1 MNYWQYINRVAPK
14 WLLFA
19 LESYILFI
27 SATILFPIIFDIQFT
42 LELYIIWFSFITI
55 HLITS
60 ISESKNRFILY
71 LSIAILFI
79 LSLWYW
85 EKSLLISLLVILVFF
100 WRYFNIEEIF
110 EISHSSFLNRI
121 KVYVVFTGLFFIFTL
136 FVDYQ
141 ITNSWV
147 VYSYLKIL
155 IIYLISGSVLQLND
169 SVNNKELRR
178 SLFLQTIF
186 LLGGFS
192 IVLIIFYLIKDYIY
206 MLLSFIKKGITFIQ
220 ISIGQ
225 LLEGLLNDILINREQ
240 DAQSN
245 NDKDIINQQEAP
257 LFQVPDDYTYSN
269 KFWEYF
275 EIRLLL
281 LAILIIILLIFHL
294 VRRANLLKTNFP
306 LKTSTTY
313 IENIVNANSTN
324 KKIKRL
330 ISANLYRKNYQK
342 LLLWLIKVKV
352 IKLNKSNTSNEIK
365 NIIVAKYP
373 HLATEIERITLAY
386 QQARYSNFEPDM
398 SLIEF
403 KNIIR
408 SLKEGING

>member
-1 MNYWQYINRVAPK
+1 MNYWQYINRVVPK

-55 HLITS
+55 HFTTS
-60 ISESKNRFILY
+60 IPGSKNKFILY

-85 EKSLLISLLVILVFF
+85 EKSLLISFLVILVFF
-100 WRYFNIEEIF
+100 WRYFRIEEMF
-110 EISHSSFLNRI
+110 EISHSSFFKRI
-121 KVYVVFTGLFFIFTL
+121 EVYIVITGLFFIFTL

-147 VYSYLKIL
+147 VYSYLKVL
-155 IIYLISGSVLQLND
+155 IIYLISGSALQLND

-192 IVLIIFYLIKDYIY
+192 VILIIFYLIKDYIY
-206 MLLSFIKKGITFIQ
+206 MLLAFIKKSTTFIQ

-225 LLEGLLNDILINREQ
+225 LLERLLNNLLINKEQ
-240 DAQSN
+240 GAQTN
-245 NDKDIINQQEAP
+245 NNEDIINQHEDS
-257 LFQVPDDYTYSN
+257 LFQVSDDYVYTN
-269 KFWEYF
+269 KFWDYF
-275 EIRLLL
+275 EIGLLL
-281 LAILIIILLIFHL
+281 LALIIIALLIFHL
-294 VRRANLLKTNFP
+294 IRRTNNLQKNFS
-306 LKTSTTY
+306 LKTSTDY
-313 IENIVNANSTN
+313 IENISNENSS
-324 KKIKRL
+324 KKRIKRFV
-330 ISANLYRKNYQK
+330 SDNLYRKNYQK
-342 LLLWLIKVKV
+342 LLLWLIKEKL
-352 IKLNKSNTSNEIK
+352 IKSDESYTSNEIK

-373 HLATEIERITLAY
+373 HLATEIEGITLTY

-408 SLKEGING
+408 NLKEGING